1 VPSYGPIPLGFK
13 ESYLTNYEAS
23 NPYLYNL
30 TGAEKLLQE
39 HGWGKNGSG
48 QLVCQHAGT
57 GASECGSGISANQAA
72 SFSIV
77 YTSGNDAYTNQMAA
91 LKSTLAKAGVTLGL
105 QQASFGQ
112 VEGDAVPCAAG
123 SACSWDMAWWAGWT
137 WDPDYLPTAGEIFST
152 GAGGNAGGYNNSEA
166 DALITAEHLHTGNGP
181 IEAAENYLAKD
192 LPVLYLPQFS
202 MQVSVIKG
210 KLHGALPQ
218 DPVGNIYPENWTVKG

>member
-1 VPSYGPIPLGFK
+1 
-13 ESYLTNYEAS
+13 
-23 NPYLYNL
+23 
-30 TGAEKLLQE
+30 
-39 HGWGKNGSG
+39 
-48 QLVCQHAGT
+48 
-57 GASECGSGISANQAA
+57 
-72 SFSIV
+72 
-77 YTSGNDAYTNQMAA
+77 
-91 LKSTLAKAGVTLGL
+91 
-105 QQASFGQ
+105 
-112 VEGDAVPCAAG
+112 
-123 SACSWDMAWWAGWT
+123 MAWWAGWT